1 MKFYDFDI
9 PFIYIKWGL
18 FGLFLIL
25 LLCLIIWIVASY
37 YIFKWF
43 KISINKYNFYLNE
56 YSNDCLTMLQK
67 YGNFPIK
74 RIYLVRHP
82 ITLFMETAL
91 NIVTLNKFKHE
102 LNRYKMKNQTESF
115 FPFHTMLYV
124 ELKISKRE
132 SKFLLI
138 DKNNCIRISPKVKMT
153 NNYELRDIRVKKNK
167 YTLNEILETTRKR
180 LGNDKFFNW
189 ELYKNNCQMLI
200 KEILITVKKFTKIN
214 KKFMYQNGFAKE
226 LKISEFSLHII
237 RSLTNIMNLLENIVG
252 TAIWM
257 PV

>member
-1 MKFYDFDI
+1 
-9 PFIYIKWGL
+9 
-18 FGLFLIL
+18 
-25 LLCLIIWIVASY
+25 
-37 YIFKWF
+37 
-43 KISINKYNFYLNE
+43 
-56 YSNDCLTMLQK
+56 MLQK

-102 LNRYKMKNQTESF
+102 LNRYKMKNQSESF

-200 KEILITVKKFTKIN
+200 KEI
-214 KKFMYQNGFAKE
+214 
-226 LKISEFSLHII
+226 
-237 RSLTNIMNLLENIVG
+237 
-252 TAIWM
+252 
-257 PV
+257 